1 MRRSSNVL
9 LVNLSLSNLLMILN
23 SIPSFLFMRDGVW
36 EYGVYACTSSQFM
49 AFFTISLSVA
59 TIMGVSLERY
69 RVIVTPLAPKL
80 KGWKMTKFLLLIWTL
95 SSLVSLPP
103 AAMSE
108 LLQIRE
114 LVEVY
119 YNFTCVLFFIP
130 RDVFVCIIVWPDG
143 AQGVSSYDLG
153 LIFLLSRQMQILL
166 PLFSDTTCSSSSS
179 PTSFLSSSCPTPIFA
194 STYLSATR

>member
-80 KGWKMTKFLLLIWTL
+80 KGWKMTQFLLLIWTL

-114 LVEVY
+114 LVEDY
-119 YNFTCVLFFIP
+119 YNFTYFIDSSFPEMYLCV
-130 RDVFVCIIVWPDG
+130 
-143 AQGVSSYDLG
+143 S
-153 LIFLLSRQMQILL
+153 
-166 PLFSDTTCSSSSS
+166 
-179 PTSFLSSSCPTPIFA
+179 
-194 STYLSATR
+194 